1 MKRLTLFFS
10 VAFGCFLAACGDS
23 SLEQKIIAFEKRQPG
38 QSTMDVEISQLKEAG
53 NVTCSDSLKFYFDK
67 NLSDTGLKQ
76 EQMVNWTPDSMISH
90 YTKLIGF
97 YKTSIGAFT
106 YSAST
111 AIKPDVQANHQEF
124 VTRYKKELAD
134 DSLRL
139 SQLIF
144 FSSKKDSVIALSFDC
159 LIKLNPG
166 NGQPIKEINKAVVVS
181 KDKTL
186 VLGTSPKEQD
196 SLR

>member
-1 MKRLTLFFS
+1 MKRSILFICA
-10 VAFGCFLAACGDS
+10 AFGWLLTSCGDS

-38 QSTMDVEISQLKEAG
+38 QSAMDVEVLQLRETG
-53 NVTCSDSLKFYFDK
+53 TVTCADSLKYFFEK

-76 EQMVNWTPDSMISH
+76 EQMVNWTPDSMINH

-111 AIKPDVQANHQEF
+111 AAKPDVQANHQEF
-124 VTRYKKELAD
+124 VARYQKELAD

-139 SQLIF
+139 SQLTF
-144 FSSKKDSVIALSFDC
+144 FNSKKDSVIALAFEC
-159 LIKLNPG
+159 LVKLRPDDG
-166 NGQPIKEINKAVVVS
+166 HPTKEIHKSVIVT
-181 KDKTL
+181 KDKSL
-186 VLGTSPKEQD
+186 VLGTAAKN
-196 SLR
+196 